1 MLQRLYHKILALS
14 AAPNAK
20 WWLFAVAFAEASF
33 FPIPVDVLLIPMVL
47 AQPRKAWRLAT
58 MCTVGSVLG
67 GLMGWCIGAFL
78 FSYVALPIAEFY
90 HATHTLLTMQEKF
103 LRYGMAI
110 ILLKGLTPIPF
121 KIVTIAAG
129 AAHYPIWPF
138 LLACIVTRGGRFFL
152 VAGLLR
158 LFGAP
163 IRDFI
168 EKRLTLVLLAA
179 LVLIIGGAAVVF
191 YF

>member
-1 MLQRLYHKILALS
+1 MLHRLYHKILALS
-14 AAPNAK
+14 ASPYAK

-33 FPIPVDVLLIPMVL
+33 FPIPVDILLIPMVL
-47 AQPRKAWRLAT
+47 AQPLKAWRLAAMST
-58 MCTVGSVLG
+58 IGSVLG
-67 GLMGWCIGAFL
+67 GLMGWIIGAFL
-78 FSYVALPIAEFY
+78 FAYVALPIAEFY
-90 HATHTLLTMQEKF
+90 HATQSLLSMQDKF

-121 KIVTIAAG
+121 KIITIAAG

-138 LLACIVTRGGRFFL
+138 LLASIVTRGGRFFL

-158 LFGAP
+158 VFGTP
-163 IRDFI
+163 IREFI
-168 EKRLTLVLLAA
+168 EKRLTIVLLAA
-179 LVLIIGGAAVVF
+179 LILIIGGAAIVF

>member
-1 MLQRLYHKILALS
+1 MLHRLYHKILALS
-14 AAPNAK
+14 AAPHAK

-33 FPIPVDVLLIPMVL
+33 FPIPVDVLLIPTVL
-47 AQPRKAWRLAT
+47 AQPRNAWRLAT
-58 MCTVGSVLG
+58 MCTIGSVLG

-78 FSYVALPIAEFY
+78 FTYVALPIAEFY

-138 LLACIVTRGGRFFL
+138 LLACIVTRGSRFFL

-179 LVLIIGGAAVVF
+179 LVLIIGGAAIVF

>member
-1 MLQRLYHKILALS
+1 MLQRLYQKILALS

-20 WWLFAVAFAEASF
+20 WWLFTVAFAEASF

-47 AQPRKAWRLAT
+47 AQPLKAWRLAM

-67 GLMGWCIGAFL
+67 GLLGWCIGAFL

-90 HATHTLLTMQEKF
+90 HATHTLLAMQEKF

-121 KIVTIAAG
+121 KIITIAAG

-163 IRDFI
+163 IRNFI
-168 EKRLTLVLLAA
+168 EKRLNLVLLAA
-179 LVLIIGGAAVVF
+179 LILIIGGTAVVF